1 MYASCGFQF
10 LHPILALTEQ
20 IVAITGV
27 ILQQQRLL
35 HQGKVLKNDHI
46 LSAYCILSIAEFAA
60 TYPASSF
67 SNPQM
72 DLNRIFSTLNSSQIA
87 TTGRNNE
94 EVDLRSNSSNVATSQ
109 IQSILESLQPPFLN
123 HLRLEFDINRTGAQH
138 RSLQELDVDPHA
150 ARRQR
155 GLPRPA
161 SLAEVMMSTR
171 QLLMDKVAA
180 LLFNLPRQLMD
191 QAQVTDSSPQ
201 MDIQMNARRSGFL
214 LQNGLDSEDDPP
226 SPPGAKRP
234 KAI

>member
-1 MYASCGFQF
+1 
-10 LHPILALTEQ
+10 
-20 IVAITGV
+20 
-27 ILQQQRLL
+27 
-35 HQGKVLKNDHI
+35 
-46 LSAYCILSIAEFAA
+46 
-60 TYPASSF
+60 
-67 SNPQM
+67 M
-72 DLNRIFSTLNSSQIA
+72 DLNRVSTRVIKLKEYTIPYLPLVRKAIIISSLSLLFFLSPENSFTTCQIFSTLNSSQIA

-161 SLAEVMMSTR
+161 SLAEVIMSTR

-201 MDIQMNARRSGFL
+201 MDIQMNACRSGFL
-214 LQNGLDSEDDPP
+214 LQNVGAMLLELGRTTRIMQLCETSGLDSEDDPP